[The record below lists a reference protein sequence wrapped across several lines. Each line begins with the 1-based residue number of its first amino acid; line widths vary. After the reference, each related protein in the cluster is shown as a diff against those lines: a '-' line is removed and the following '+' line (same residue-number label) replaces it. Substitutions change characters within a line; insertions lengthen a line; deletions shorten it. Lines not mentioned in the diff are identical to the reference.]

1 MERKVRKTLV
11 KYILLAL
18 SFVGVLIFI
27 SIKYTPFIVST
38 ISNTEKFRDFILSYG
53 NKGVLVFIFFQLS
66 HIIIPVIPGEL
77 VQIAGGYVYG
87 TIFGSIFLLFGTVIG
102 TIIVFYV
109 SRIIGYPIVEI
120 FVSKEKMKK
129 FVFLA
134 NSGKIEVVMFIL
146 FLIPGMPKDALIYIA
161 ALTPI
166 RPVRFIAISL
176 VARTPGIIGSAFIGA
191 NMLEKDYKSAII
203 MAIISLLIF
212 TIGIV
217 FRKKILS
224 SLNRE
229 PSYD

>member
-1 MERKVRKTLV
+1 
-11 KYILLAL
+11 LA
-18 SFVGVLIFI
+18 
-27 SIKYTPFIVST
+27 
-38 ISNTEKFRDFILSYG
+38 
-53 NKGVLVFIFFQLS
+53 
-66 HIIIPVIPGEL
+66 IPL
-77 VQIAGGYVYG
+77 
-87 TIFGSIFLLFGTVIG
+87 
-102 TIIVFYV
+102 
-109 SRIIGYPIVEI
+109 VEI